1 MMADSGVSRR
11 SRKREGCERQCE
23 LCYLTY
29 QSSRSLNRHLSD
41 KHRGH
46 PRYREVR
53 SNVPTSP
60 AKDCPHCGRTLT
72 NLREHVPTCPD
83 NPKSKR
89 YQKSKANKSA
99 KVLAEADVNVSQRQ
113 SESAQVD
120 SADVESGPTG
130 THPRSRSS
138 TRRREPSLRAH
149 FDIEEEAS
157 SSLASQSRSDAN
169 ALQRQ
174 VELIFQQENEV
185 FQGRLKKRLEAL
197 QTRDQVLA
205 KRAKWA
211 QENGH
216 LEKKVKALEAE
227 RDNWVNEKEH
237 LEKRVK
243 VAEAERDKLEHSRA
257 KMEQEKGHL
266 QTRVKALEG
275 EREELKH
282 GGARLFNVKDF
293 LEVTIKSLT
302 GEAERCF
309 PNRDLFRERV
319 HSICMAARRFTILE
333 ADVSTTKILQDA
345 LNDYLKEHKHN
356 IKLEVVFE
364 TIYDPTTGD
373 KVEPGNR
380 GEVQEGSE
388 VKDKEEKAIV
398 KYTAASIQK

>member
-243 VAEAERDKLEHSRA
+243 VAQAERDKLEHSRA

-293 LEVTIKSLT
+293 LDVTIKSLT

-398 KYTAASIQK
+398 KYTAALIQK

>member
-293 LEVTIKSLT
+293 LEETIKSLT

-398 KYTAASIQK
+398 KYTAALIQK

>member
-1 MMADSGVSRR
+1 M
-11 SRKREGCERQCE
+11 
-23 LCYLTY
+23 
-29 QSSRSLNRHLSD
+29 
-41 KHRGH
+41 
-46 PRYREVR
+46 
-53 SNVPTSP
+53 
-60 AKDCPHCGRTLT
+60 
-72 NLREHVPTCPD
+72 
-83 NPKSKR
+83 
-89 YQKSKANKSA
+89 
-99 KVLAEADVNVSQRQ
+99 AEAERD
-113 SESAQVD
+113 
-120 SADVESGPTG
+120 
-130 THPRSRSS
+130 
-138 TRRREPSLRAH
+138 
-149 FDIEEEAS
+149 
-157 SSLASQSRSDAN
+157 
-169 ALQRQ
+169 
-174 VELIFQQENEV
+174 
-185 FQGRLKKRLEAL
+185 KLEHS
-197 QTRDQVLA
+197 
-205 KRAKWA
+205 RAKME

-243 VAEAERDKLEHSRA
+243 VAEAEGDKLEHSRA

-398 KYTAASIQK
+398 KYIAALIQK

>member
-205 KRAKWA
+205 KRAKME

-398 KYTAASIQK
+398 KYTAALIQK

>member
-398 KYTAASIQK
+398 KYIAALIQK

>member
-257 KMEQEKGHL
+257 KMEQEKEHL

-398 KYTAASIQK
+398 KYIAALIQK